1 MDRRYKLFDLKNISA
16 DNFLMTPLELKD
28 YIDFDVK
35 RVYFI
40 SSPQNEKI
48 TGSHCHLKEED
59 ELFIMVQGSCTMV
72 VDDGHG
78 KEDVSLTGPK
88 QAIFIPTK
96 VWHHFKDMSDDA
108 IVCALSSTNYDSE
121 RSDYCDDYQ
130 EFQALVKNNNE

>member
-1 MDRRYKLFDLKNISA
+1 MESRFKVFELKNIPA
-16 DNFLMTPLELKD
+16 INFLMTPLELKD
-28 YIDFDVK
+28 YIDFEPK

-40 SSPQNEKI
+40 SHPQDEKK

-59 ELFIMVQGSCTMV
+59 ELFIMVQGSCTIV

-78 KEDVSLTGPK
+78 LEDIKLTGPK

-108 IVCALSSTNYDSE
+108 LICALSSTNYDPN

-130 EFQALVKNNNE
+130 EFRSLVKAP